1 MFGDIGATILELWFR
16 FYKIRG
22 QDRGLNLVHVVESL
36 DVGGLERVVL
46 SLARWQLAQGHQ
58 VIIVCLFHEGALAAE
73 ARAEGIRIEVARKST
88 GLDLPAVT
96 RLRRL
101 FGKAR
106 IDVLHTHNAVAHY
119 YAALAA
125 LGLPVGRIVNTR
137 HGMGPSGRSGRV
149 RLLYRLALAGT
160 ASVVA
165 VCRAARDEFARTS
178 TAPASKLEVIPNGI
192 PIEHIEAR
200 TDAARHALLAE
211 LGRAP
216 DTFVLATVGRL
227 SPVKDHLTLLGALKN
242 LRQSGRP
249 VDLVI
254 VGDGETRAAIERTVQ
269 DLQLGDCVHLLGMR
283 PDVPR
288 LLAAMDAFVLTS
300 LSEGYSLALVEASA
314 AALPVVATRVGGNAE
329 IIADETTG
337 LLVQAGDAPAIAAA
351 LARLVDD
358 PSLRGRLG
366 AAGRDWALRHASI
379 EAMGQAYGRLY
390 QAPPAS
396 SGRAGSAPARSEP

>member
-1 MFGDIGATILELWFR
+1 MFGDIGITILALWSR

-58 VIIVCLFHEGALAAE
+58 VAIVCLFHEGALAAE
-73 ARAEGIRIEVARKST
+73 ARAEGLRIEVAHKST
-88 GLDLPAVT
+88 GLDLRAVA

-101 FGKAR
+101 FGKGR
-106 IDVLHTHNAVAHY
+106 VDVLHTHNAVAHY

-125 LGLPVGRIVNTR
+125 VGRPVGRIVNTR
-137 HGMGPSGRSGRV
+137 HGMGPSSRGGRM

-160 ASVVA
+160 ANVVA

-178 TAPASKLEVIPNGI
+178 TAPESKLAVIPNGI
-192 PIEHIEAR
+192 PIEHIGAR
-200 TDAARHALLAE
+200 ADTARQALLAE
-211 LGRAP
+211 LGRPA
-216 DTFVLATVGRL
+216 DTFVLGTVGRL
-227 SPVKDHLTLLGALKN
+227 SPVKDHLTLLRALET
-242 LRQSGRP
+242 LRRSGRQ

-254 VGDGETRAAIERTVQ
+254 VGDGETRPAIERTVQ

-351 LARLVDD
+351 LARLVDE
-358 PSLRGRLG
+358 PPLRARLG

-379 EAMGQAYGRLY
+379 EAMGQAYGHLY
-390 QAPPAS
+390 QAPSAS
-396 SGRAGSAPARSEP
+396 SSRPGSTPARSEP

>member
-1 MFGDIGATILELWFR
+1 MGDTDVTIVALWFQ
-16 FYKIRG
+16 FYKFRG

-58 VIIVCLFHEGALAAE
+58 VAIVCLFHEGALAAE
-73 ARAEGIRIEVARKST
+73 ARAAGLRVDVAHKSA
-88 GLDLPAVT
+88 GLDFRAAG

-101 FGKAR
+101 FGQAR

-125 LGLPVGRIVNTR
+125 VGLRVGRIVNTR
-137 HGMGPSGRSGRV
+137 HGMGPSSRGGRM
-149 RLLYRLALAGT
+149 RLLYRVALAGT

-165 VCRAARDEFARTS
+165 VCHAARDEFARTS
-178 TAPASKLEVIPNGI
+178 TAPESKLAVVPNGV
-192 PIEHIEAR
+192 PIQHLEAR
-200 TDAARHALLAE
+200 TDTARRALLAE
-211 LGRAP
+211 LGRP
-216 DTFVLATVGRL
+216 SDTFVLGTVGRL
-227 SPVKDHLTLLGALKN
+227 SPVKDHLTLLRALAS
-242 LRQSGRP
+242 LRQSGRQ

-269 DLQLGDCVHLLGMR
+269 ELQLGDCVHLLGMR

-337 LLVQAGDAPAIAAA
+337 LLVRAGDAPAIAAA
-351 LARLVDD
+351 LVRLVDE
-358 PSLRGRLG
+358 PPLRERLG

-379 EAMGQAYGRLY
+379 EAMGEAYGRLY
-390 QAPPAS
+390 QAVPATN
-396 SGRAGSAPARSEP
+396 GRPGSTPARSEP